1 MVSTTR
7 ILSVLLSTAHQS
19 CLLALSEKRH
29 VPARHGDIPNAYLK
43 ADKEADVEI
52 LLHIP
57 QGMVIDASTLER
69 VGAMSK
75 AQLALR
81 LRKILYGLK
90 QAGRL
95 WAQHLRVTLLK
106 LGFEQC
112 FTDCCIYK
120 RGSGMDLTIVGVYVD
135 DLLVTGSSE
144 ENGSKFFDEM
154 AVLNVKGL
162 GVVLWFLGMGAT
174 YNEEDGYVLEQRQT
188 IQELLDRFGL
198 AEANSVRVPI
208 SDDQDEDAESELLPN
223 SWMAPLPT
231 RLCAFSIAR
240 RQFIVDREV
249 HETGYRLRCASRNA
263 QSSRTCGG
271 RLASY
276 KANCSLSKGHNW
288 LQTLL
293 DGRFG

>member
-1 MVSTTR
+1 MV
-7 ILSVLLSTAHQS
+7 V
-19 CLLALSEKRH
+19 
-29 VPARHGDIPNAYLK
+29 
-43 ADKEADVEI
+43 
-52 LLHIP
+52 
-57 QGMVIDASTLER
+57 DASTLER

-75 AQLALR
+75 AQLALW

-95 WAQHLRVTLLK
+95 WAQHLRATLLK
-106 LGFEQC
+106 LGFKQC

-162 GVVLWFLGMGAT
+162 GFVLWFLGMGAT
-174 YNEEDGYVLEQRQT
+174 YNEEDGYMLEQRQT

-223 SWMAPLPT
+223 SGMASLPT
-231 RLCAFSIAR
+231 RLRAFQSLVGSLLWIAR
-240 RQFIVDREV
+240 CTTPDIAFAV
-249 HETGYRLRCASRNA
+249 HRVTRRAHAPVEAEWRRAQRIARYLKGTIGFKLYLTGAAGLP
-263 QSSRTCGG
+263 
-271 RLASY
+271 
-276 KANCSLSKGHNW
+276 
-288 LQTLL
+288 
-293 DGRFG
+293 

>member
-1 MVSTTR
+1 MNKNMVSTTR

-208 SDDQDEDAESELLPN
+208 SDDQDEDAESSLL
-223 SWMAPLPT
+223 W
-231 RLCAFSIAR
+231 IAR
-240 RQFIVDREV
+240 CTRPDIAFAV
-249 HETGYRLRCASRNA
+249 HRVTRRAHAPVEADWRRTKRIARYLKGTIGFKLYLTGDSASNRNTPVRIEGYSDA
-263 QSSRTCGG
+263 
-271 RLASY
+271 
-276 KANCSLSKGHNW
+276 
-288 LQTLL
+288 
-293 DGRFG
+293 D